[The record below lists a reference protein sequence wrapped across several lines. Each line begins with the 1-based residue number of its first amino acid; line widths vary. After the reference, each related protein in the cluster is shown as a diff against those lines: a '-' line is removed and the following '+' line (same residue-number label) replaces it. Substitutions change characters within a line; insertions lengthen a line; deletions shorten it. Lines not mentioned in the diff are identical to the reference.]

1 MHGRDGVSTGSTTDS
16 GAESG
21 AGVPLADGVTS
32 RPAEPPTPR
41 GAAHAGMGHE
51 GVNAGLDAGLDR
63 GNGERRDRD
72 NVAPRMAVDV
82 SVIRDIAALQ
92 AIEGEWRA
100 LASTGNGALFRGP
113 DWLIPW
119 WQAYHA
125 TLAAELYVLVGR
137 AAESDAGGT
146 RAGDIVCIA
155 PLYRRTVKVALLDVR
170 ELRMIGD
177 AGPRPPAL
185 DLLARLGWEDRAGT
199 ALARKLID
207 EGQTWDLIDL
217 EPLADPSR
225 VRANLMQ
232 RLAPLGYTVESSAS
246 AGGAMRIALALAPI
260 ESSDAPPVVTT
271 YGDDLAAM
279 RKGMNALRRL
289 SRLEWAERDE
299 HSPLADPEA
308 IGLLEQVAM
317 ELGKQ
322 GRVRLARLDDAQ
334 GEAAAVALIVDD
346 GERAVVLA
354 MAVDPQTGLQPV
366 THGGSHGGHTGGHGA
381 HAASPAGRASARLLH
396 AEALAARARGCIAL
410 DVVQGAVE
418 YTLPSLPWSKQP
430 VLAVRVWGH
439 STMASV
445 GRTLSSVTRRAR
457 RARETPAVAAAQ
469 ARAAWTRIRS
479 AAASVAAYDRY
490 CLYRG
495 QLWTRGIVPVA
506 GLELANFSEA
516 DYTKLD
522 ESHRADLL
530 EQLAFDEETARIQW
544 RRGDQ
549 AVLATLGVRPAGIAW
564 AARGPIEAPE
574 LGRVLRMSKYDAYI
588 HSVYVAPAA
597 RGRAVAPV
605 MLEHFAKELRATDAY
620 RSWALIASDNQA
632 SLRAFQ
638 KASFTP
644 VCDVIHAKM
653 ATVDRV
659 VCRPPDPEAQDL
671 LGLDQ

>member
-1 MHGRDGVSTGSTTDS
+1 MESGIDGVS
-16 GAESG
+16 A
-21 AGVPLADGVTS
+21 
-32 RPAEPPTPR
+32 PATP
-41 GAAHAGMGHE
+41 GAAGSVDEA
-51 GVNAGLDAGLDR
+51 VADDNAPAPAR
-63 GNGERRDRD
+63 RD
-72 NVAPRMAVDV
+72 NVATRMAVDV
-82 SVIRDIAALQ
+82 SVIREMTALR

-100 LASTGNGALFRGP
+100 LAGVGGSGLFRGP

-125 TLAAELYVLVGR
+125 TLGAELHVLVGR
-137 AAESDAGGT
+137 AMDTEPGGAA
-146 RAGDIVCIA
+146 AGDIVCIA
-155 PLYRRTVKVALLDVR
+155 PLYRRVVKVALLDTR

-185 DLLARLGWEDRAGT
+185 DLLARAGWEDRAGI
-199 ALARKLID
+199 ALARKMID
-207 EGQTWDLIDL
+207 DAASWDLIDL

-225 VRANLMQ
+225 VRANLVQ
-232 RLAPLGYTVESSAS
+232 RLAPFGFTVESAPS
-246 AGGAMRIALALAPI
+246 AGGATRIALALAPV
-260 ESSDAPPVVTT
+260 EATDASCVVTT
-271 YGDDLAAM
+271 HGDDPAAL
-279 RKGMNALRRL
+279 RKGMTALRRL

-299 HSPLADPEA
+299 PSPLADPEA

-317 ELGKQ
+317 ELAKHG
-322 GRVRLARLDDAQ
+322 GVRLARLDDPQ
-334 GEAAAVALIVDD
+334 GEACAVALVLDD
-346 GERAVVLA
+346 GDRAVVLA
-354 MAVDPQTGLQPV
+354 MAVDPQ
-366 THGGSHGGHTGGHGA
+366 
-381 HAASPAGRASARLLH
+381 AGRASARLLH

-410 DVVQGAVE
+410 DVVQGAAE
-418 YTLPSLPWSKQP
+418 YTLPPLPSSKQP

-439 STMASV
+439 SAAASV

-479 AAASVAAYDRY
+479 AAASVAQYDRY

-495 QLWTRGIVPVA
+495 QLWTRGIEPVA
-506 GLELANFSEA
+506 GLELANFTEA
-516 DYTKLD
+516 DFDKLD
-522 ESHRADLL
+522 DARRSDLI
-530 EQLAFDEETARIQW
+530 EQLALDEATARRQW

-549 AVLATLGVRPAGIAW
+549 AVLATLGIRPAGIAW

-574 LGRVLRMSKYDAYI
+574 LGRVLRMAKYDAYI

-605 MLEHFAKELRATDAY
+605 MLEHLTKELRATDAY
-620 RSWALIASDNQA
+620 RSWALIASDNHA

-659 VCRPPDPEAQDL
+659 VCRPPDPEAQEL
-671 LGLDQ
+671 LGLTP

>member
-1 MHGRDGVSTGSTTDS
+1 MDQGDFSEGSGATSPPDGPRAPEAGSPPTADS
-16 GAESG
+16 GA
-21 AGVPLADGVTS
+21 
-32 RPAEPPTPR
+32 
-41 GAAHAGMGHE
+41 AASAVM
-51 GVNAGLDAGLDR
+51 LDR
-63 GNGERRDRD
+63 RD
-72 NVAPRMAVDV
+72 NVAPRMAVEV
-82 SVIRDIAALQ
+82 SVVRDIAALQ
-92 AIEGEWRA
+92 AIEAEWRA
-100 LASTGNGALFRGP
+100 LASTGTGALFRGP

-125 TLAAELYVLVGR
+125 TLGAELHALVGR
-137 AAESDAGGT
+137 ASDGDGGAT
-146 RAGDIVCIA
+146 AAGDIVCIA
-155 PLYRRTVKVALLDVR
+155 PLYRRTVKVALLDTR

-185 DLLARLGWEDRAGT
+185 DLLARAGWEDRAGI
-199 ALARKLID
+199 AIAKKLID
-207 EGQTWDLIDL
+207 DSATWDLIDL

-225 VRANLMQ
+225 VRANLIQ
-232 RLAPLGYTVESSAS
+232 RLAPLGFTVESSPS
-246 AGGAMRIALALAPI
+246 GGGATRIALAM
-260 ESSDAPPVVTT
+260 APPESTEPTSVATT
-271 YGDDLAAM
+271 HGDDLEAL
-279 RKGMNALRRL
+279 RKGMTALRRL

-299 HSPLADPEA
+299 PSPLADPEA
-308 IGLLEQVAM
+308 MGLLEQVAL
-317 ELGKQ
+317 EQGKH

-334 GEAAAVALIVDD
+334 GEASAVALIVDD

-354 MAVDPQTGLQPV
+354 MAVDPQ
-366 THGGSHGGHTGGHGA
+366 
-381 HAASPAGRASARLLH
+381 AGRASARLLH

-410 DVVQGAVE
+410 DVVHGASE
-418 YTLPSLPWSKQP
+418 YILPALPTSKQT
-430 VLAVRVWGH
+430 VLAVRIWGH
-439 STMASV
+439 STTASV

-479 AAASVAAYDRY
+479 AAASVAQYDRY

-495 QLWTRGIVPVA
+495 QLWIRGIVPVA
-506 GLELANFSEA
+506 GLELASFTEA
-516 DYTKLD
+516 DYD
-522 ESHRADLL
+522 RHDDSHRADLL
-530 EQLAFDEETARIQW
+530 DQLSLDEATLRTQW
-544 RRGDQ
+544 HRGDQ
-549 AVLATLGVRPAGIAW
+549 TVLATLGVRPAGIAW

-605 MLEHFAKELRATDAY
+605 MLEHLAKELRATDAY

-659 VCRPPDPEAQDL
+659 VCRPPDPEAREL
-671 LGLDQ
+671 LGLEP